1 MATARAM
8 RALLKRRI
16 MEIIPSSKQTVKKAV
31 SADGLRLENQAS
43 RQGAQGVRQQ
53 RPQLWE

>member
-8 RALLKRRI
+8 RALPKRRI
-16 MEIIPSSKQTVKKAV
+16 MEIIPSSKQTAKKAV
-31 SADGLRLENQAS
+31 SAGGLRLEKQAS

-53 RPQLWE
+53 LWE